1 MKQHFSDDKFGH
13 PIYYEPITSEE
24 WKDGLIELRL
34 PRKPEAL
41 REGYCIRSDKI
52 PLTVIC
58 LLNSY
63 LIVDTVII
71 IIRSQ
76 NEKLTHQLEAGNVKG
91 MQKGN
96 MSFIH
101 QE

>member
-52 PLTVIC
+52 PLTVK
-58 LLNSY
+58 
-63 LIVDTVII
+63 II
-71 IIRSQ
+71 
-76 NEKLTHQLEAGNVKG
+76 
-91 MQKGN
+91 
-96 MSFIH
+96 FY
-101 QE
+101 